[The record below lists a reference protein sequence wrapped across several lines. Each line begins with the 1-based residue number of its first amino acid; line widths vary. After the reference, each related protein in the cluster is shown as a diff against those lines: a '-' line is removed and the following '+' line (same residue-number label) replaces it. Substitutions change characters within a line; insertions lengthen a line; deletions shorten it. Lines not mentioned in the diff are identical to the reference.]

1 MIKPATRINLARV
14 LQHIEAEGRDN
25 KENLNEMVKLF
36 REQANRFEAMV
47 RSAKESEPVKQPTAC
62 PEGLRFY

>member
-14 LQHIEAEGRDN
+14 LQHLEAEGRDN

-36 REQANRFEAMV
+36 REQANKFEAMA
-47 RSAKESEPVKQPTAC
+47 RSVKEPEPTAC